1 MHRSKPLRAH
11 RAPALA
17 VLLIALLA
25 AALLAWHVPVSAPTF
40 AQSGQPAGTETLFT
54 AFREAWKLLHDNYV
68 DPLDDSALVSGAID
82 SMARFA
88 STPDIAISP
97 FSPLDESGDEDAAL
111 APLWDAW
118 AAIHSARPLVDDE
131 KLLDAALY
139 GLMAAAGDAH
149 TDYMNPETYARVS
162 EGMSGEYEGIGA
174 TVRTSEEYGGLEL
187 VTIIPGSP
195 AEAAGL
201 RGGDVIVEVEGQD
214 VTGLSQN
221 EIISM
226 VRGPAKTQVR
236 LGIRRPN
243 MAEILTFDVMR
254 QRIIMPSVI
263 SRVLGGEIGYI
274 LLYGFEDDTASEMV
288 EALEAMNADALRG
301 LILDL
306 RGNPGGYLTTSIQVA
321 SAYLEEG
328 NILVERTPDRTT
340 EYPRMGE
347 VIAAHVPMVVLV
359 DQGSASASELVAGAL
374 QDHHRATVVG
384 MPTFGKGSV
393 QRWYTLS
400 NGGGIRVTVSRW
412 YTPDGRSVSEHGI
425 QPDVVVAYKPDA
437 DGGDDD
443 NQLDAAVAVLE
454 GTYASAEKALTR
466 KQAGAGTLGP

>member
-1 MHRSKPLRAH
+1 MHCSRLLRAH
-11 RAPALA
+11 RAPVLA
-17 VLLIALLA
+17 LLIALLT
-25 AALLAWHVPVSAPTF
+25 AALLAWYVPATASAP
-40 AQSGQPAGTETLFT
+40 AQNGPPAGTETLFT

-68 DPLDDSALVSGAID
+68 DPLDDRALVSGAID
-82 SMARFA
+82 AMARFA
-88 STPDIAISP
+88 ETPDIAINP
-97 FSPLDESGDEDAAL
+97 TLPPGESAGEEAAL

-118 AAIHSARPLVDDE
+118 AAIHSTNPLVDDE

-149 TDYMNPETYARVS
+149 TDYMDPETYARVS
-162 EGMSGEYEGIGA
+162 EGISGEYEGIGA

-195 AEAAGL
+195 AEAVGL
-201 RGGDVIVEVEGQD
+201 RAGDVIVEVEGQD

-221 EIISM
+221 EIISL
-226 VRGPAKTQVR
+226 VRGPAQTLVR
-236 LGIRRPN
+236 LGIHRPN
-243 MAEILTFDVMR
+243 VADILTFEVVR
-254 QRIIMPSVI
+254 QRISVPSVT
-263 SRVLGGEIGYI
+263 SRVLEGEIGYI
-274 LLYGFEDDTASEMV
+274 QLYGFEDDTAAEMV
-288 EALEAMNADALRG
+288 EALRAMNADALRG

-321 SAYLEEG
+321 SAYLEDG

-393 QRWYTLS
+393 QRWYMLS

-412 YTPDGRSVSEHGI
+412 YTPNGRSVSDHGI
-425 QPDVVVAYKPDA
+425 QPDVVVAYEPPA
-437 DGGDDD
+437 GGSDDD
-443 NQLDAAVAVLE
+443 NQLTAAVAVLE
-454 GTYASAEKALTR
+454 GTYATAEKTLTR
-466 KQAGAGTLGP
+466 KEAGTGTLGP

>member
-1 MHRSKPLRAH
+1 MLRSRPFRASFL
-11 RAPALA
+11 PA
-17 VLLIALLA
+17 LLIALLA
-25 AALLAWHVPVSAPTF
+25 AALLAWCAPTLAF
-40 AQSGQPAGTETLFT
+40 TSAQSGPPAGTETLFT
-54 AFREAWKLLHDNYV
+54 ALREAWKLLHDNYV
-68 DPLDDSALVSGAID
+68 DPLDDSALLSGAID
-82 SMARFA
+82 SMTRFA
-88 STPDIAISP
+88 ETADIAVSP
-97 FSPLDESGDEDAAL
+97 TLPPGESADADADL

-118 AAIHSARPLVDDE
+118 AAIHSANPLVDDE

-139 GLMAAAGDAH
+139 GLMAAAGDEH
-149 TDYMNPETYARVS
+149 TDYMDPETYARVS

-187 VTIIPGSP
+187 VTIIAGSP

-201 RGGDVIVEVEGQD
+201 RGGDVIVEVEGED

-221 EIISM
+221 EIISL
-226 VRGPAKTQVR
+226 VRGPAHTQVL

-243 MAEILTFDVMR
+243 VAEILTFEVMR
-254 QRIIMPSVI
+254 QRISVPSVT
-263 SRVLGGEIGYI
+263 SRVLEGGIGYI
-274 LLYGFEDDTASEMV
+274 QLYGFENDTAPEMI
-288 EALEAMNADALRG
+288 EALQAMNADALRG

-321 SAYLEEG
+321 SAYLEDG

-347 VIAAHVPMVVLV
+347 VIASHVPMVVLV

-374 QDHHRATVVG
+374 QDHHRAIVVG

-393 QRWYTLS
+393 QRWYGLS

-425 QPDVVVAYKPDA
+425 QPDVVIAYEPDA
-437 DGGDDD
+437 SGAGED
-443 NQLDAAVAVLE
+443 NQLAAAMAVLE
-454 GTYASAEKALTR
+454 GTYATAEKTLTR
-466 KQAGAGTLGP
+466 KQTGTGTLGP

>member
-1 MHRSKPLRAH
+1 MCYPLLFRARRRS
-11 RAPALA
+11 ALF
-17 VLLIALLA
+17 VLLSALLA
-25 AALLAWHVPVSAPTF
+25 AALLAWQIPAIALTS
-40 AQSGQPAGTETLFT
+40 AQSETPAGAETLFT

-68 DPLDDSALVSGAID
+68 DPLDDSVLLSGAIA

-88 STPDIAISP
+88 ETPDTANNP
-97 FSPLDESGDEDAAL
+97 ALPSGGDADL

-118 AAIHSARPLVDDE
+118 AAIHRANPLVDDE

-139 GLMAAAGDAH
+139 GLMAAAGDEH
-149 TDYMNPETYARVS
+149 TDYMDPETYARVS

-174 TVRTSEEYGGLEL
+174 TVRTNEEYGGLEL
-187 VTIIPGSP
+187 VTIIAGSP

-201 RGGDVIVEVEGQD
+201 RAGDVIVEVEGED

-221 EIISM
+221 EIISL
-226 VRGPAKTQVR
+226 VRGPAQTQVL

-243 MAEILTFDVMR
+243 VAGTLTFEVMR
-254 QRIIMPSVI
+254 QRISVPSVT
-263 SRVLGGEIGYI
+263 SRVLEGEIGYI
-274 LLYGFEDDTASEMV
+274 QLYGFEGDTAPEMV
-288 EALEAMNADALRG
+288 EALQAMNADTLRG

-321 SAYLEEG
+321 SAYLEDG
-328 NILVERTPDRTT
+328 NVLVERTPDRTT

-347 VIAAHVPMVVLV
+347 VIASHVPMVVLV

-374 QDHHRATVVG
+374 QDHHRAIVVG

-393 QRWYTLS
+393 QRWYALS

-425 QPDVVVAYKPDA
+425 QPDVVVAYEPDA
-437 DGGDDD
+437 GGGDDD
-443 NQLDAAVAVLE
+443 NQLAAAVAVLE
-454 GTYASAEKALTR
+454 GTYATAEKTLAR
-466 KQAGAGTLGP
+466 KQAGAGVLGR

>member
-1 MHRSKPLRAH
+1 MHCSKLLRAH
-11 RAPALA
+11 RAPVLA
-17 VLLIALLA
+17 LLIALLT
-25 AALLAWHVPVSAPTF
+25 AALLAWYVPATASAP
-40 AQSGQPAGTETLFT
+40 AQNGPPAGTETLFT

-68 DPLDDSALVSGAID
+68 DPLDDRALVSGAID
-82 SMARFA
+82 AMARFGE
-88 STPDIAISP
+88 TPDIAINP
-97 FSPLDESGDEDAAL
+97 TLPPGESAGEEAAL

-118 AAIHSARPLVDDE
+118 AAIHSANPLVDDE

-149 TDYMNPETYARVS
+149 TDYMDPETYARVS

-201 RGGDVIVEVEGQD
+201 RAGDVIVEVEGQD

-221 EIISM
+221 EIISL
-226 VRGPAKTQVR
+226 VRGPAQTLVR

-243 MAEILTFDVMR
+243 VAEILTFEVMR
-254 QRIIMPSVI
+254 QRISVPSVT
-263 SRVLGGEIGYI
+263 SRVLEGEIGYI
-274 LLYGFEDDTASEMV
+274 QLYGFEDDTAAEMV
-288 EALEAMNADALRG
+288 EALQAMNADALRG

-321 SAYLEEG
+321 SAYLEDG

-412 YTPDGRSVSEHGI
+412 YTPDGRSVSDHGI
-425 QPDVVVAYKPDA
+425 QPDVVVAYEPPA
-437 DGGDDD
+437 GGSDDD
-443 NQLDAAVAVLE
+443 NQLTAAVAVLE
-454 GTYASAEKALTR
+454 GTYATAEKTLTR
-466 KQAGAGTLGP
+466 KEAGTGTLGP

>member
-1 MHRSKPLRAH
+1 MHRSKPLRA
-11 RAPALA
+11 PIF
-17 VLLIALLA
+17 IALLSA
-25 AALLAWHVPVSAPTF
+25 ALLAMALLAWHAPASASTPT
-40 AQSGQPAGTETLFT
+40 QSGQPAGTEALFT
-54 AFREAWKLLHDNYV
+54 AFREAWRLLHDNYV

-82 SMARFA
+82 SMVRFA
-88 STPDIAISP
+88 ETPNVVIPPTLPPGESA
-97 FSPLDESGDEDAAL
+97 DEEAAL

-118 AAIHSARPLVDDE
+118 TAIHSANPLVDDE

-149 TDYMNPETYARVS
+149 TDYMDPETYARAS

-187 VTIIPGSP
+187 VTIIAGSP

-201 RGGDVIVEVEGQD
+201 RAGDVIVEVEGQD

-221 EIISM
+221 EIISL
-226 VRGPAKTQVR
+226 VRGPAETRVV

-243 MAEILTFDVMR
+243 AAGILTFEVMR
-254 QRIIMPSVI
+254 QRIRVPSVT
-263 SRVLGGEIGYI
+263 SRVLEGGIGYI
-274 LLYGFEDDTASEMV
+274 QLYGFEDDTAAEMV
-288 EALEAMNADALRG
+288 EALQAMNADALRG

-321 SAYLEEG
+321 SAYLEDG
-328 NILVERTPDRTT
+328 NILVERTPTRTT

-393 QRWYTLS
+393 QRWYSLS
-400 NGGGIRVTVSRW
+400 NGGGIRITVSRW

-425 QPDVVVAYKPDA
+425 QPDVVVAYEPDA

-443 NQLDAAVAVLE
+443 NQLAAAVAVLE
-454 GTYASAEKALTR
+454 GTHATAEKTLPR
-466 KQAGAGTLGP
+466 KEAGIGILGP